1 MFDFDEE
8 GARPVHRGRLR
19 RAVTEEAQKQEGHPF
34 YFQRAEQPDRLLL
47 GRLQPFMPRLFPHG
61 ERRKEHDA
69 DDALQ
74 DADDEIAVVPGSV
87 REGIAHH
94 EGGDDGPHAPEA
106 VQPAHV
112 AGGVVQ
118 GDIVVERRVDG
129 ARSEAVGDAEDEQHP
144 ELGAEREPDERD
156 RRQKDAHDGDGSRA
170 EFMDETVGKQAR
182 DDGPARD
189 DHGDDAHVRDGH
201 VKFKVDDGPSRA

>member
-74 DADDEIAVVPGSV
+74 DADDEIAVVPGGV

-112 AGGVVQ
+112 AGGIVE
-118 GDIVVERRVDG
+118 GDVVVERRVDG
-129 ARSEAVGDAEDEQHP
+129 TRAEAVGDAEDEQHP
-144 ELGAEREPDERD
+144 EPGAEREPDEGD
-156 RRQKDAHDGDGSRA
+156 RR
-170 EFMDETVGKQAR
+170 
-182 DDGPARD
+182 
-189 DHGDDAHVRDGH
+189 
-201 VKFKVDDGPSRA
+201 